1 MGNYVVKEQW
11 VLGDFGGGVTISR
24 SIGIVLSGSVFHW
37 LHVIAQ
43 KEAHYTVIGVLPT
56 YISGD
61 FAFKKNKDL
70 DREKQMLVC
79 DPDILAVSVTKC
91 K

>member
-1 MGNYVVKEQW
+1 
-11 VLGDFGGGVTISR
+11 
-24 SIGIVLSGSVFHW
+24 